1 MSLNTFD
8 GQFPADYRFV
18 IQGITVW
25 DLEAL
30 AKSLVEEETLDR
42 LDIILKKITHPTG
55 EAPTLTMMAHIEDST
70 DLDLI
75 CRVLRENN
83 CSPKVRTPIFHSD
96 TYFINHR
103 WFLNY

>member
-18 IQGITVW
+18 IHGATVW

-30 AKSLVEEETLDR
+30 RKTLVEDESLDS
-42 LDIILKKITHPTG
+42 LDIVLKKITNPTG
-55 EAPTLTMMAHIEDST
+55 EAPTLIMMVHIGDSS

-83 CSPKVRTPIFHSD
+83 CSPKVRCPIFHSD